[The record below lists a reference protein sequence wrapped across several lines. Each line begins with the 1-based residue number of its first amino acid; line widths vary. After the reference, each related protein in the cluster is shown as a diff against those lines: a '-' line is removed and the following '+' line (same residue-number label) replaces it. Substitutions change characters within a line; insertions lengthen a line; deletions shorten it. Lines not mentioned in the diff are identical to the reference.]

1 VYRYRDVNEVIERAN
16 HTAYGLNASVW
27 TRDSRNGRRIAGRLD
42 AGTVNVND
50 GYAATYGSS
59 GAPMGGMKNS
69 GLGRRHGREGLLRF
83 TEPQTIAVERLVV
96 GVEPPLRRMS
106 YDRWRRLLS
115 RGLLILKR
123 IGVR

>member
-1 VYRYRDVNEVIERAN
+1 
-16 HTAYGLNASVW
+16 
-27 TRDSRNGRRIAGRLD
+27 
-42 AGTVNVND
+42 
-50 GYAATYGSS
+50 
-59 GAPMGGMKNS
+59 MGGMKNS

-83 TEPQTIAVERLVV
+83 TEPQAIAVERLVI

-106 YDRWRRLLS
+106 YDRWRRLVT